1 MGKLIISETE
11 RKNIL
16 SLYESTNTTPPP
28 SESILIAN
36 KNPFKYSEYE
46 SARQI
51 YSSNL
56 KDGQMFYEY
65 NRDIN
70 DEYGK
75 NYVTNFYKPLLINK
89 SMRGDDDKNYVI
101 NNITS
106 WFNSYFDLQY
116 PTYENGNTFKLYLI
130 YDENNE
136 FGSCINI
143 NPLKKEVDNC
153 PIPTTEMK
161 RFINIKDPFK
171 NQINVNNK
179 VLNFIKSNLPIV
191 KRLDYPDNGFS
202 IKKVQ
207 RQQTDF

>member
-16 SLYESTNTTPPP
+16 SLYESTNVTPPP
-28 SESILIAN
+28 SESVLIAN

-46 SARQI
+46 SARKT

-56 KDGQMFYEY
+56 KDGEMFYEY
-65 NRDIN
+65 DRDIN

-75 NYVTNFYKPLLINK
+75 NYVTNFYKPLLVNK
-89 SMRGDDDKNYVI
+89 SIRGDDDENYVI
-101 NNITS
+101 NNVSS

-116 PTYENGNTFKLYLI
+116 PTYENGNSFKLYLI
-130 YDENNE
+130 YDKFE

-153 PIPTTEMK
+153 PIPTDEMK
-161 RFINIKDPFK
+161 RFMNIKAPFIK
-171 NQINVNNK
+171 QINANSK